1 MKKLMFGV
9 MGMAAMAVA
18 FAPTVSAKPTTVKG
32 ELIDTTCGKDGKTG
46 KSGADHASCATS
58 CAKRGEPVA
67 VYTKDGGI
75 YVVTGEFAANKN
87 AKLIEYM
94 SAPTVEVTGEVT
106 KGADGKMTIAAE
118 KITVAK

>member
-46 KSGADHASCATS
+46 KSGVEHASCATS

-67 VYTKDGGI
+67 VYTADGGV
-75 YVVTGEFAANKN
+75 YLVTGAFAADKN

-94 SAPTVEVTGEVT
+94 AKVVEVTGEVT
-106 KGADGKMTIAAE
+106 KDKDGKLSIAAE
-118 KITVAK
+118 KVTVAK

>member
-18 FAPTVSAKPTTVKG
+18 FAPAVSAKPTTVKG

-75 YVVTGEFAANKN
+75 YVVTGE
-87 AKLIEYM
+87 
-94 SAPTVEVTGEVT
+94 VT